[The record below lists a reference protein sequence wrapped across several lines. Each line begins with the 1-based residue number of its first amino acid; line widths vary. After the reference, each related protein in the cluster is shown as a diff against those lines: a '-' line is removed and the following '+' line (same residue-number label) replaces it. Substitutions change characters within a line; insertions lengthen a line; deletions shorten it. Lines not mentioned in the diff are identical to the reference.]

1 MAAPVNSLQPVKLP
15 PGLSPL
21 TAEQNYWRTF
31 KSQKLIPSTSN
42 NPVTYISTPPTL
54 NNIQAQP
61 SDHFA
66 VTSGRQVQ
74 IFSIRNRKREKQI
87 ARFDDIA
94 HGAEIR
100 RDGRVLV
107 AGDESGVIQVF
118 DVHSRA
124 ILKTWKE
131 HKQPVWVTRFSPTEN
146 TTLMSACDDRTVRL
160 WDLPAQES
168 VMTFTGH
175 HDYVRS
181 GTFMQGQAAGL
192 LVSGSYDQTVKI
204 WDPRTPST
212 AVMTFKHA
220 APVEAVLPMPSGT
233 TVLSAADNQIAVLDL
248 VAARPVH
255 LIQNH
260 QKTVTSLCLAS
271 NNTRLVSGGLDG
283 HLKIFETSAW
293 NVVYGS
299 KYPSP
304 ILSLAIVG
312 AGASREDRHL
322 AVGMQSGILSIKTR
336 LSGQQ
341 KVKEREREK
350 EMQALIEGRI
360 EEHDKRV
367 SKKRPRGWEK
377 RFRGRDFSGE
387 GAEIVIEGN
396 AGAKKKKIKPW
407 ERLLRRGKYGESL
420 DEVLKDARLSD
431 TITLLTALR
440 HRSALRTALSGRDDV
455 SLQPVFKWVCLH
467 LSNPRYVTICVDMG
481 IQILDL
487 YSSHMGESSDID
499 RLMRRLHQ
507 VVRHQ
512 VERAQQSWQTKGMLD
527 MILEAGS

>member
-1 MAAPVNSLQPVKLP
+1 MAAPVTSLQPVKLP
-15 PGLSPL
+15 PGPSPL

-31 KSQKLIPSTSN
+31 KSQQLFPSTSN
-42 NPVTYISTPPTL
+42 NPVTYISSPL
-54 NNIQAQP
+54 NSSNVQGP
-61 SDHFA
+61 SSDHFA

-74 IFSIRNRKREKQI
+74 IFSVRNRKLEKQI
-87 ARFDDIA
+87 SRFDDIA
-94 HGAEIR
+94 HGAELR

-107 AGDESGVIQVF
+107 AGDETGAIQVF

-131 HKQPVWVTRFSPTEN
+131 HKQPVWTTKFSPTEN
-146 TTLMSACDDRTVRL
+146 TTLMSASDDRTVRL
-160 WDLPAQES
+160 WDLPAQQS
-168 VMTFTGH
+168 VTTFMGH
-175 HDYVRS
+175 QDYVRS
-181 GTFMQGQAAGL
+181 GAFCQGQATGL
-192 LVSGSYDQTVKI
+192 LVSGSYDQTVKL
-204 WDPRTPST
+204 WDPRAPST

-220 APVEAVLPMPSGT
+220 APIETVLPMPSGT
-233 TVLSAADNQIAVLDL
+233 IVLAAADNQIAVLDL
-248 VAARPVH
+248 VAARPVR

-283 HLKIFETSAW
+283 HLKVFETSAW

-304 ILSLAIVG
+304 ILSLAIIG
-312 AGASREDRHL
+312 AGVAKEDRHL

-341 KVKEREREK
+341 KIKEREREK

-360 EEHDKRV
+360 EEHDKKV
-367 SKKRPRGWEK
+367 SKKRPSGWEK
-377 RFRGRDFSGE
+377 RFRGRDFTGE
-387 GAEIVIEGN
+387 GADIVIKGN
-396 AGAKKKKIKPW
+396 TDAKRKKIKAW
-407 ERLLRRGKYGESL
+407 ERLLRKGKYAESL
-420 DEVLKDARLSD
+420 DEVLRGAQLQE
-431 TITLLTALR
+431 TITLLTSLR
-440 HRSALRTALSGRDDV
+440 HRSALRSALSGRDDV
-455 SLQPVFKWVCLH
+455 SLQPIFKWVCTYI
-467 LSNPRYVTICVDMG
+467 SNPRYVSICVDIG

-499 RLMRRLHQ
+499 NLMRRLHQ
-507 VVRHQ
+507 TVGRQ

-527 MILEAGS
+527 MILEAGD